1 MDCRQGSGHL
11 FYLRRAWPE
20 ISMIVLI
27 EGTLVKATPLTA
39 IISAGGI
46 GYAVNV
52 PVTTAEKLPQNGE
65 SVRLH
70 TRAVYRE
77 DSQALYGFWEESERD
92 FFTLVIE
99 KVSGV
104 GPKVAISL
112 MSKLQLDSLISA
124 IAAEDAHL
132 LAKTPGIGKKTAE
145 RIIIELKDKLNEFR
159 GFAQNL
165 EKAPSAGVST
175 KTPAQSHRKSED
187 AILALQALGY
197 KKSEAEKAIARAM
210 EREGA
215 NLSTEALIKAALG

>member
-1 MDCRQGSGHL
+1 
-11 FYLRRAWPE
+11 
-20 ISMIVLI
+20 MIVLI
-27 EGTLVKATPLTA
+27 EGTLVKATPLSA

-46 GYAVNV
+46 GYAVNL

-65 SVRLH
+65 NVRLH

-112 MSKLQLDSLISA
+112 MSKLPLNGLISA
-124 IAAEDAHL
+124 IAAEDANL

-145 RIIIELKDKLNEFR
+145 RIIIELKDKLNEFTVF
-159 GFAQNL
+159 GQNQDTG
-165 EKAPSAGVST
+165 PSASESP
-175 KTPAQSHRKSED
+175 KAPAQSHSKSED
-187 AILALQALGY
+187 AVLALQALGY
-197 KKSEAEKAIARAM
+197 KKSEAEKAIVRAM
-210 EREGA
+210 EQEGA
-215 NLSTEALIKAALG
+215 DLSTEALIKAALG